1 MRRLFVML
9 ATLLAFTANANPIR
23 VVGVGV
29 DIESARNNGFSNA
42 IDIYVGT
49 VVVSERELHNY
60 KLTKNEIL
68 VYSSGY
74 VDNYKIISQTNIGNQ
89 LQLVMDV
96 SVNTNRISNRILGK
110 YTTNESVDG
119 VRIQSQVGTYQ
130 TERNNADRLLNNAL
144 NDYPYRAYNIEQ
156 LPYHITTTNRILQFV
171 MPYKLSW
178 NYNYLMAISDILEK
192 TQDAKSTFLNR
203 AFSNLTIS
211 AKDNKDHVFGKR
223 VTYSFNDITQP
234 QLVVGKL
241 YDDELRIMARLMNK
255 SNDTVWYICHHPY
268 FLSGK
273 TPAFYS
279 VGDIRNITLHGNA
292 IEQGEVKLDI
302 GPDLNRIL
310 KDIHR
315 IQLQIVKSKD
325 C

>member
-1 MRRLFVML
+1 MRRLLVML
-9 ATLLAFTANANPIR
+9 ATLLAFNAFANPIR

-29 DIESARNNGFSNA
+29 DVESARNNGFSNA

-119 VRIQSQVGTYQ
+119 VRVQSQVDTYQ
-130 TERNNADRLLNNAL
+130 IERNNADRLLNNVL

-156 LPYHITTTNRILQFV
+156 LPHHITTTNRILQFV
-171 MPYKLSW
+171 MPYRLSW
-178 NYNYLMAISDILEK
+178 NYNYLMAVSDILEK
-192 TQDAKSTFLNR
+192 TQDAKSTFLHK
-203 AFSNLTIS
+203 AFSNVTVS
-211 AKDNKDHVFGKR
+211 AKDPKDHVFGKR

-241 YDDELRIMARLMNK
+241 YDDELRIMARLINK
-255 SNDTVWYICHHPY
+255 NNDTVWYICHHPY
-268 FLSGK
+268 FLSGR